1 MDQRP
6 DLQLREQFFFQ
17 KKYYATPFTREEK
30 EFLTRFYF
38 RSPLLL
44 AKSNPN
50 PTKPPKIIFL
60 LDDKQMSKPGN
71 RLITAFITESKLF
84 EPVLDPIV
92 LQTKGVSFKE
102 WKTVCILYEEIN
114 CLYPGSIVLSFNK
127 NIYKLVPNF
136 RVSVLHLKFR
146 K

>member
-30 EFLTRFYF
+30 QFLTRFYF

-50 PTKPPKIIFL
+50 PAKPPKIIFL

-71 RLITAFITESKLF
+71 RLITAFITDSKLF
-84 EPVLDPIV
+84 EPVLDPLV
-92 LQTKGVSFKE
+92 LQTEGVSFKE
-102 WKTVCILYEEIN
+102 WKTVYCTRR
-114 CLYPGSIVLSFNK
+114 SIVYILVQLYCLSTKISISWFPTLQCQLASL
-127 NIYKLVPNF
+127 IW
-136 RVSVLHLKFR
+136 
-146 K
+146 